1 MKKNNAPKLSLLATH
16 TAIPKKA
23 TKIEGLAEISFPK
36 MAIQAKRPRLNL
48 AIAIDASGSMAVS
61 SGGWPAIDHAKRA
74 TLSLLDRLDDDDR
87 VAIVAYSG
95 AARVL
100 VESMPVRN
108 AKPLA
113 RQALAHLS
121 ASGSTALHAGWLT
134 AAQQAAPYA
143 GDYDLSRVLLLSD
156 GQATDGIVDE
166 IQLAAEAE
174 KLCGAGLSTSTY
186 GLGMNFN
193 ERLMTGMAVGG
204 VARYAETAD
213 TLVPYFEADF
223 AMLAQTVARSVHL
236 TLEAKDSKTGESL
249 EVSLLGGGQEESD
262 RWRLAAGV
270 AGASSWAAFSVTA
283 PAGADVSLSAK
294 WRLVDLSGDAIELD
308 DAVTLARGTGKANKA
323 VVARLDEAKAA
334 KAAAAAAE
342 AARRGDRV
350 ATMAHLSNFRSLAG
364 SSAYACAVSEN
375 FDALA
380 ASGDLAALAKETTYT
395 SNAMFTRVVDADE
408 KHDSL
413 AKDRFGLRKVIQGK
427 DAADNAPASK

>member
-1 MKKNNAPKLSLLATH
+1 MKKNSAPKLSLLATH
-16 TAIPKKA
+16 TAAPKKS
-23 TKIEGLAEISFPK
+23 KQVEGLAEIAFPK
-36 MAIQAKRPRLNL
+36 MTTQAKRPRLNL

-61 SGGWPAIDHAKRA
+61 SRGWPAIDHAKRA

-95 AARVL
+95 SARVL

-113 RQALAHLS
+113 QQALARLS
-121 ASGSTALHAGWLT
+121 ANGSTALHAGWLT

-166 IQLAAEAE
+166 TQLAAEAE

-193 ERLMTGMAVGG
+193 ERLMTCMAVGG

-213 TLVPYFEADF
+213 TLVPYFESDF
-223 AMLAQTVARSVHL
+223 AMLAQTVARNVHL
-236 TLEAKDSKTGESL
+236 TLSAKDAKTGERL
-249 EVSLLGGGQEESD
+249 DVSLLGGGQEDGD

-270 AGASSWAAFSVTA
+270 AGASSWAAFSVAT
-283 PAGADVSLSAK
+283 PNGSEVLLSAQ
-294 WRLVDLSGDAIELD
+294 WTLVDLAGEVSVLTEETTI
-308 DAVTLARGTGKANKA
+308 ARGAGKPNKP
-323 VVARLDEAKAA
+323 VIARLDEAKAA

-380 ASGDLAALAKETTYT
+380 ESGDLAALAKETTYT

-427 DAADNAPASK
+427 DVQDNTPASK